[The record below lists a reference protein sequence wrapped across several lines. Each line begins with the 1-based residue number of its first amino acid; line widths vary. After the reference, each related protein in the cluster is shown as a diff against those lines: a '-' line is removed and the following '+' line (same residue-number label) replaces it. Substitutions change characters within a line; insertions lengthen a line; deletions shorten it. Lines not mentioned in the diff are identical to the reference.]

1 AAARDG
7 GTVLLLPLGPGDTA
21 TGLARR
27 VARHLGTAV
36 HAPVT
41 VGASAPSEDLA
52 TRPETVAT
60 AYAEARRCLEALRV
74 LGRAGDGAAAED
86 FGFLGLLLAG
96 DRDIPGFVDRTIGQ
110 VVAYDRR
117 RGTELL
123 RTLDAYF
130 ACGMSPARTKDELHV
145 HVNTVAQRLERVGR
159 LLGDDWQSPAR
170 ALEIQLALR
179 LHQLSA
185 PAQH

>member
-1 AAARDG
+1 
-7 GTVLLLPLGPGDTA
+7 
-21 TGLARR
+21 
-27 VARHLGTAV
+27 
-36 HAPVT
+36 
-41 VGASAPSEDLA
+41 
-52 TRPETVAT
+52 
-60 AYAEARRCLEALRV
+60 
-74 LGRAGDGAAAED
+74 GDGAAAVD

-96 DRDIPGFVDRTIGQ
+96 DRDITGFVDRTIGQ
-110 VVAYDRR
+110 VVTYDER
-117 RGTELL
+117 RGTDLL

-179 LHQLSA
+179 LHRLSA
-185 PAQH
+185 PAPH